1 MAGELVGLPQAA
13 NDWFPDPYW
22 LIYAVSFLVILTII
36 IGG

>member
-1 MAGELVGLPQAA
+1 MTA